1 VLPFPQATVR
11 AAISTAAASLVL
23 RTNSKQRIVSR
34 KSAYHK
40 AYLPGATPNVKPAK
54 PAELALTVTVAF
66 EAVEP
71 FRVMDAGDIEQV
83 APDGAPLQLSE
94 MV

>member
-1 VLPFPQATVR
+1 M
-11 AAISTAAASLVL
+11 
-23 RTNSKQRIVSR
+23 
-34 KSAYHK
+34 
-40 AYLPGATPNVKPAK
+40 
-54 PAELALTVTVAF
+54 ALTVTVAF